1 MTIDWDTVRC
11 FIEVA
16 EKRSLMGAATALGMS
31 NATLGRKIDALEA
44 AVGLQLI
51 LRGPGGI
58 TLTEEGGEMLVLAKA
73 GGNHLFQMERL
84 AFSLKSDRRALPIRI
99 SATEI
104 MVSAIL
110 SPNLPNLW
118 AQHPGLAVDLI
129 MSTELADLNRRE
141 ADIAIRLARPQSDG
155 LIARRLPEITSGLYA
170 AKEYLQGRSP
180 TDLNLRDEKLV
191 GLNDKFGD
199 IPELRW
205 MTEHGLQQSQCA
217 QTSSVYALLEMAKS
231 GAAIAMLPGFLARR
245 HGLIAIAAP
254 PTPPRKPWV
263 VFHRDNRRNPQ
274 IKAVGAWITQ
284 SCRDSFGTDQAS
296 TVSSPAR
303 ITLP

>member
-16 EKRSLMGAATALGMS
+16 EKRSLMGAAAALGMS
-31 NATLGRKIDALEA
+31 NATLGRKIDALES

-73 GGNHLFQMERL
+73 GGNHLDQMERL
-84 AFSLKSDRRALPIRI
+84 AFSLKSDRHALPIRI

-110 SPNLPNLW
+110 APNLPILS
-118 AQHPGLAVDLI
+118 AQHPGLLVDLI
-129 MSTELADLNRRE
+129 MSTELADINRRE
-141 ADIAIRLARPQSDG
+141 ADIAIRLMRPKSEG
-155 LIARRLPEITSGLYA
+155 LIARRLPEITSCLYA
-170 AKEYLQGRSP
+170 SPAYLKGRSP
-180 TDLNLRDEKLV
+180 DALNLHEEKLV
-191 GLNDKFGD
+191 GLNDRFGD

-205 MTEHGLQQSQCA
+205 MKKQGLQQSLSA

-231 GAAIAMLPGFLARR
+231 GEAIAMVPDFLARS
-245 HGLIAIAAP
+245 HGLIAIASP
-254 PTPPRKPWV
+254 PIPARKPWI

-274 IKAVGAWITQ
+274 IKAVGTWITKC
-284 SCRDSFGTDQAS
+284 CRDSFGLD
-296 TVSSPAR
+296 
-303 ITLP
+303 